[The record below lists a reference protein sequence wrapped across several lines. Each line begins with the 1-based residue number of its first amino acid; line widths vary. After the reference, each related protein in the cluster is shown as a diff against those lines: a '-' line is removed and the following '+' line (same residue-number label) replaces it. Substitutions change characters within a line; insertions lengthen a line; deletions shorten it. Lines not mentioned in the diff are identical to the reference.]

1 MRLLNRKTEDKDPLE
16 ERLEIISDL
25 TKDLERKEF
34 NCLMDA
40 IKSMFE
46 VRQKLKG
53 ARTKEE
59 KETKIVDDITK
70 DLMEEDL
77 K

>member
-1 MRLLNRKTEDKDPLE
+1 MKLLKRKPTRQDPLE
-16 ERLEIISDL
+16 ERLDIISDL
-25 TKDLERKEF
+25 TRDLERKEF

-46 VRQKLKG
+46 ARQKLKNVKT
-53 ARTKEE
+53 REE
-59 KETKIVDDITK
+59 KEVKVIDDITNE
-70 DLMEEDL
+70 LIEEVV